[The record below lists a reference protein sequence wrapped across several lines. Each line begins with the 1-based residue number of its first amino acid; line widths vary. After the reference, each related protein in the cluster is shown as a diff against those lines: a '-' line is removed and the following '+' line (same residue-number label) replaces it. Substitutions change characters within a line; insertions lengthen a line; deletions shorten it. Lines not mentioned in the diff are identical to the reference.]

1 MQNSDRQG
9 KVTTSIMYC
18 IGHVWM
24 AYVGHNIE
32 AEELRM
38 DSPLWTGKLGVW
50 RIAHG

>member
-38 DSPLWTGKLGVW
+38 DSPL
-50 RIAHG
+50 